1 MDVGIPEAQTEPMR
15 KALQVLAVS
24 TVLAVVAAGCG
35 GDGDKESKGSLPV
48 TLEGTTNNHGTKDA
62 KDKLEVEADDFY
74 FGPTFIKATSGQQ
87 FSVELKN
94 EGGTAH
100 TFTITALGVDVQ
112 VAPGE
117 SKTFTV
123 TAPTNGSVQF
133 HCRFHQ
139 SQGMQGA
146 VFVA

>member
-1 MDVGIPEAQTEPMR
+1 MR
-15 KALQVLAVS
+15 KRLVIGTLLAAVAL
-24 TVLAVVAAGCG
+24 VAAGCG
-35 GDGDKESKGSLPV
+35 GGDGNKEAKGPLPV
-48 TLEGTTNNHGTKDA
+48 ALEGATNNHGTKDA

-74 FGPTFIKATSGQQ
+74 FGPTFVKASSGQQ
-87 FSVELKN
+87 FSVQLKN
-94 EGGTAH
+94 DGKATH

-112 VAPGE
+112 VGPGE
-117 SKTFTV
+117 SRTFTV
-123 TAPTNGSVQF
+123 TAPKNGSVEF